1 MGLLRSILGRSTHP
15 EDNYKQLTEENLKGV
30 DGGHQGML
38 HLADIRGQQDIMA
51 IKDALYDGHM
61 VVADIRHCDANGLNE
76 DRVTKQLRKCVRET
90 GGDIVKNGVEQ
101 VIMTPPAFGISRKK
115 L

>member
-1 MGLLRSILGRSTHP
+1 MGLVRSILGKSAHP
-15 EDNYKQLTEENLKGV
+15 EAKYKQLTEENLKGV
-30 DGGHQGML
+30 EGGQQGML

-51 IKDALYDGHM
+51 IKDALYDGHI
-61 VVADIRHCDANGLNE
+61 VIADIRNCDANGLNE
-76 DRVTKQLRKCVRET
+76 ERVTSQLRQCVRET

-101 VIMTPPAFGISRKK
+101 VVMTPPAFAISRKK